1 MSRENWSKVGPLPGS
16 LYAEMVAEVLRGKQ
30 IPHYLSQSWFS
41 GAYGIKGVNALGD
54 EAFIFVPEEAL
65 EEVNEVLET
74 MFPNADEDSGK
85 EES

>member
-16 LYAEMVAEVLRGKQ
+16 LYAEMVAEVLKEKQ

-41 GAYGIKGVNALGD
+41 GAYGIKGTNALGD
-54 EAFIFVPEEAL
+54 DAFIFVPEEAL

-74 MFPNADEDSGK
+74 MFPDA
-85 EES
+85 EETDNEEK